1 MSNHYRFYEGIKD
14 DYVSYD
20 HWQQQNTLA
29 STNKETVYKEYK
41 LLMECIN
48 TQLTHKQR
56 QCLLMKVVDQ
66 MPQQEIAWR
75 LGVAE
80 STVSRHIKAARKKL
94 GKYTDIIMLATKLN

>member
-1 MSNHYRFYEGIKD
+1 
-14 DYVSYD
+14 
-20 HWQQQNTLA
+20 
-29 STNKETVYKEYK
+29 
-41 LLMECIN
+41 
-48 TQLTHKQR
+48 
-56 QCLLMKVVDQ
+56 MKVVDQ